1 MPIINS
7 FLRGLRI
14 IKPLPK
20 KEPININKD
29 TKAIIDFLL
38 NMDYDRER
46 LLRLFKKFLEIRLE
60 FHALT
65 DHDLRVKNLRHQV
78 NIFDEI
84 IEVYSFYQ
92 GDTDINGKRV
102 KEIAKAMR
110 VMATRSQE
118 PDLIEKTSKL
128 RWRFDW

>member
-1 MPIINS
+1 MPIIS
-7 FLRGLRI
+7 SVLRGLRI
-14 IKPLPK
+14 VKPLPK

-29 TKAIIDFLL
+29 TKAIIDFLI
-38 NMDYDRER
+38 NMDHDRER

-65 DHDLRVKNLRHQV
+65 DSALRIRNLRHQV
-78 NIFDEI
+78 SIFDEI
-84 IEVYSFYQ
+84 IQVYSFYQ

-110 VMATRSQE
+110 IMAVRSQE
-118 PDLIEKTSKL
+118 PDLIDKTSKL